1 LISDGDPVP
10 SPFPAAGA
18 YGHTPLQSISHHS
31 ASVMR
36 RRIFDRLAQI
46 VITMGGIAV
55 ILSIIGIFI
64 FLVKEV
70 TPLFFPPQGMQ
81 TSHVAG
87 VPPLSTFP
95 QSTLVGM
102 DEYQEIIYQLTAGS
116 DHQIRFFNARSGE
129 PIAQDLPA
137 ALAKVSITAIARAV
151 GSGNQF
157 AFGTDDG
164 RIIPVTIEF
173 SAGFEEGAR
182 QIVPTVTLG
191 SPVRVTPTKEHI
203 VRLAYQPTQRG
214 TLAVV
219 LTGQGRLWYTAT
231 PFATAPVALTDHG
244 AEPVKAL
251 IFDSRGETLSIG
263 TAGGNLYHY
272 DVREGTQPSLIE
284 TISVA
289 PAGTSVTALS
299 YLIGDRS
306 LVIGTSA
313 GDVSVWMPVRQAQE
327 SSITSLRLIHQLDAH
342 PSPVT
347 GISPSLRDKGFIT
360 GDAQGNLFV
369 HYATSAQTLLRL
381 QGNHQ
386 AIHTLTFSPK
396 ADGAVALTDQG
407 ALLIYAIHNPH
418 PETTLATLFKPVW
431 YEGYEEPE
439 HVWQSSSGADD
450 FEAKFGLVPL
460 IFGTLKGTL
469 YAMLVAVPLAILGA
483 IYTSMFMHPD
493 LRAKIKPTIE
503 IMAALPTVILGFLAG
518 LWLAP
523 VLERIFPALVAM
535 TVAVPVSVA
544 VTAMIWQYLPAAMIR
559 RLRPGTESF
568 ILIPIIIGAA
578 WICLGLNQPIESILF
593 GSDYKA
599 WFATNWGLRYDQRN
613 ALVVGFAMGFA
624 IVPIIFSIS
633 EEALSNV
640 PRHLIAG
647 SLALGATRWQTLVKL
662 VLVSASP
669 GIFSALMIGFGRA
682 IGETMIVL
690 MATGNTPIMDW
701 SLFNGFRTL
710 SANIAVEIPEA
721 PHGGTL
727 YRVLFLA
734 AVLLFVFTFLINTV
748 AEVIRQRLRTKYSQ
762 Y

>member
-1 LISDGDPVP
+1 ML
-10 SPFPAAGA
+10 
-18 YGHTPLQSISHHS
+18 HHS
-31 ASVMR
+31 TSVTR
-36 RRIFDRLAQI
+36 RHIFDRLAQA

-55 ILSIIGIFI
+55 ILSIICIFI

-70 TPLFFPPQGMQ
+70 VPLFFSPQGTQ
-81 TSHVAG
+81 TGHVAG
-87 VPPLSTFP
+87 TPPPGALP
-95 QSTLVGM
+95 QSSLVGM
-102 DEYQEIIYQLTAGS
+102 DEYQEIIYQLMAGS
-116 DHQIRFFNARSGE
+116 DRQIRFFNAQSGA
-129 PIAQDLPA
+129 PITLDLPP
-137 ALAKVSITAIARAV
+137 ALAGVHVTTIARAV
-151 GSGNQF
+151 GTGNRF

-164 RIIPVTIEF
+164 RLIPLTIDF
-173 SAGFEEGAR
+173 TAGYDEGAR
-182 QIVPTVTLG
+182 HIVPTVTLG
-191 SPVRVTPTKEHI
+191 SPVQLTPGKDQI
-203 VRLAYQPTQRG
+203 IRLAYQPTERG
-214 TLAVV
+214 TLAVA
-219 LTGQGRLWYTAT
+219 LTDDGRLWYAAS
-231 PFATAPVALTDHG
+231 PLSTAPVALTGHS
-244 AEPVKAL
+244 AETVTAV
-251 IFDSRGETLSIG
+251 IFDSRGETLSVG
-263 TAGGNLYHY
+263 TANGNLYHY
-272 DVREGTQPSLIE
+272 DVRNGIQPSLIE
-284 TISVA
+284 TTSVA
-289 PAGTSVTALS
+289 PSGTSVTALA

-327 SSITSLRLIHQLDAH
+327 SSTTRFRLIHQFDAH

-347 GISPSLRDKGFIT
+347 GISTSLRDKGFIT
-360 GDAQGNLFV
+360 GDMQGNLFV
-369 HYATSAQTLLRL
+369 HYSTSSQTLLKL
-381 QGNHQ
+381 HGNQQ
-386 AIHTLTFSPK
+386 AIRTLTFSSK

-407 ALLIYAIHNPH
+407 ELLTYAIHNPH
-418 PETTLATLFKPVW
+418 PETTIATLFNPVW
-431 YEGYEEPE
+431 YEGFENPE

-450 FEAKFGLVPL
+450 FEAKFGLIPL

-469 YAMLVAVPLAILGA
+469 YAMLVAVPLALLAA
-483 IYTSMFMHPD
+483 IYTSMFMHPN

-523 VLERIFPALVAM
+523 MLDRMFPAMIAM
-535 TVAVPVSVA
+535 TVVIPISVVVMA
-544 VTAMIWQYLPAAMIR
+544 ILWQYLPAALNH
-559 RLRPGTESF
+559 RLRPGMETFVLIPVIICAILICLSLNQSIESF
-568 ILIPIIIGAA
+568 
-578 WICLGLNQPIESILF
+578 LF
-593 GSDYKA
+593 GTDYKA
-599 WFATNWGLRYDQRN
+599 WLAAHWGLRYDQRN
-613 ALVVGFAMGFA
+613 ALVVGVAMGFA

-669 GIFSALMIGFGRA
+669 GIFSASMIGFGRA

-734 AVLLFVFTFLINTV
+734 AMLLFVFTFLINTV
-748 AEVIRQRLRTKYSQ
+748 AEVVRQRLRTKYSQ

>member
-1 LISDGDPVP
+1 
-10 SPFPAAGA
+10 
-18 YGHTPLQSISHHS
+18 
-31 ASVMR
+31 MR
-36 RRIFDRLAQI
+36 WRRIFDRLAQV

-64 FLVKEV
+64 FLVKEIA
-70 TPLFFPPQGMQ
+70 PLFFPPQITQ
-81 TSHVAG
+81 TGHVAG
-87 VPPLSTFP
+87 APPPSALP
-95 QSTLVGM
+95 QSSLVGM

-116 DHQIRFFNARSGE
+116 DRQIRFFNAHSGA
-129 PIAQDLPA
+129 PIAFDFPP
-137 ALAKVSITAIARAV
+137 ALAKVPITAMGRAV
-151 GSGNQF
+151 GTGNRF
-157 AFGTDDG
+157 AFGTDNG
-164 RIIPVTIEF
+164 LLIPVTIEF
-173 SAGFEEGAR
+173 TAGFKEGVR
-182 QIVPTVTLG
+182 LIVPTVVLG
-191 SPVRVTPTKEHI
+191 SPVQLIPSKERI
-203 VRLAYQPTQRG
+203 IRLAYQPTERG
-214 TLAVV
+214 TLAVA
-219 LTGQGRLWYTAT
+219 LTDQGRLWYAAT
-231 PFATAPVALTDHG
+231 PFATAPVALTSHG
-244 AEPVKAL
+244 AEPVTAL

-263 TAGGNLYHY
+263 TAAGNLYHY
-272 DVREGTQPSLIE
+272 DVREGTQSSLIE
-284 TISVA
+284 TTSVA

-306 LVIGTSA
+306 LAIGTSA
-313 GDVSVWMPVRQAQE
+313 GDVSVWMPVRQTQE
-327 SSITSLRLIHQLDAH
+327 SSMTRFRPIHHFDAH

-360 GDAQGNLFV
+360 GDTQGNLFV
-369 HYATSAQTLLRL
+369 HYSTSAQTLLKL
-381 QGNHQ
+381 PGNHQ
-386 AIHTLTFSPK
+386 TIRTLTFSPK

-407 ALLIYAIHNPH
+407 ELLTYAIHNPH
-418 PETTLATLFKPVW
+418 PETTLVTLFRPVW
-431 YEGYEEPE
+431 YEGYEGPG

-450 FEAKFGLVPL
+450 FEAKFGLLPL

-469 YAMLVAVPLAILGA
+469 YAMLVAVPLALLGA
-483 IYTSMFMHPD
+483 IYTSMFMHPN

-503 IMAALPTVILGFLAG
+503 MMAALPTVILGFLAG

-523 VLERIFPALVAM
+523 LLERIFPAMVAM
-535 TVAVPVSVA
+535 TVAVPASVA
-544 VTAMIWQYLPAAMIR
+544 VTAILWQYLPATIIR
-559 RLRPGTESF
+559 RLRPGMETF
-568 ILIPIIIGAA
+568 VLIPIIVGAV
-578 WICLGLNQPIESILF
+578 WICLGLNQQIDSFLF
-593 GSDYKA
+593 GTDYKT
-599 WFATNWGLRYDQRN
+599 WFATHWGLRYDQRN

-633 EEALSNV
+633 EEALTNV

-662 VLVSASP
+662 VLISASP

-727 YRVLFLA
+727 YRILFLA
-734 AVLLFVFTFLINTV
+734 AGLLFVLTFLINTV

-762 Y
+762 F